1 MRRQVEQRCGY
12 CDSDRRIGNFRS
24 CHMDTSFLSRAPFN
38 LDARAAA
45 WAESTYRALS
55 LEEKVGQLFIL
66 LSRGTD
72 PDELDRLERLRP
84 GGVTRYFGPDGEA
97 ERARIAAAQQ
107 AARVPLLVSADL
119 EGSRM
124 SLPFGTQV
132 PNPLA
137 LAAIDDLAV
146 TAEISRIIADEAA
159 SIGVNWSFAPVM
171 DINHAFRSSIVG
183 TRSFG
188 SSLETIRR
196 HALTHIEVLQRHGIA
211 ATAKHWPGEG
221 YDDRD
226 QHLLTTINPLSMSEW
241 DATFGK
247 LYGAAIDAGVLSI
260 MSAHIALPAFVR
272 SKLSDPGVEAFRPAS
287 ISQLLNIEL
296 LRRQLGFNGL
306 IVSDASEM
314 AGLTSW
320 CHIRAA
326 KSQIIANGCDMIL
339 FSSAPEEDMAE
350 VRAAVEDGSLPAER
364 FEDGVL
370 RVLALKAA
378 IGLHDAARV
387 RPAGALARSSDRAV
401 VDAAMRRA
409 PTLVKD
415 TLGLLPIS
423 PQRHRRVLVIS
434 QGIIS
439 PLHGAARQFRLPEMM
454 TAEGFE
460 VTVHTQQSAIDP
472 GSFDLVLY
480 LFGEETLLTRGR
492 VFLDWARL
500 GGDFV
505 GAMRRY
511 WHDIPTAII
520 SFGYPYYLYDAPR
533 VPVYINAYC
542 TIDEMQAAVVDLLMG
557 RHPWNRSSPVDP
569 YCGLEDAKY

>member
-1 MRRQVEQRCGY
+1 MNRA
-12 CDSDRRIGNFRS
+12 IIA
-24 CHMDTSFLSRAPFN
+24 DTSFLSRAPFN
-38 LDARAAA
+38 LDARAVSWVEA
-45 WAESTYRALS
+45 TYRGLS
-55 LEEKVGQLFIL
+55 LDERVGQLFNF
-66 LSRGTD
+66 LSRGSD
-72 PDELDRLERLRP
+72 PDEIERLGRLRP
-84 GGVTRYFGPDGEA
+84 GAITRYFDSDGEA
-97 ERARIAAAQQ
+97 ERTLIAAAQRG
-107 AARVPLLVSADL
+107 ARVPLLVSADL

-132 PNPLA
+132 PNPLT
-137 LAAIDDLAV
+137 LAAIDDLGV
-146 TAEISRIIADEAA
+146 TADISRIIAEEAV

-171 DINHAFRSSIVG
+171 DINHAFRSSIVA

-188 SSLETIRR
+188 SDLETIRR
-196 HALTHIEVLQRHGIA
+196 HSLKHIEVLQEHGIA

-226 QHLLTTINPLSMSEW
+226 QHLVTTINPLSMAEW

-247 LYGAAIDAGVLSI
+247 LYRAAIDAGVLSI

-272 SKLSDPGVEAFRPAS
+272 SQLSDPGVEAFRPAS
-287 ISQLLNIEL
+287 ISKLLNVDL
-296 LRRQLGFNGL
+296 LRGQLGFNGL

-320 CHIRAA
+320 CRMRAA

-339 FSSAPEEDMAE
+339 FTRAPEEDIAE
-350 VRAAVEDGSLPAER
+350 VRAAVLDGSLPAER
-364 FEDGVL
+364 VEDAVL

-378 IGLHDAARV
+378 LGLHDAAGVQSNRV
-387 RPAGALARSSDRAV
+387 VSPASNKAV
-401 VDAAMRRA
+401 ADAALRRA

-415 TLGLLPIS
+415 TMGLLPIS

-434 QGIIS
+434 GGIVS
-439 PLHGAARQFRLPEMM
+439 PLHSKPHDFKLPDML
-454 TAEGFE
+454 TDEGFE
-460 VTVHTQQSAIDP
+460 VTVQTQQPVIDP
-472 GSFDLVLY
+472 AGFDLVLY
-480 LFGEETLLTRGR
+480 LLGEETLLTRGR
-492 VFLDWARL
+492 IFLDWARL

-542 TIDEMQAAVVDLLMG
+542 TIDDMQAAVVDLLLG
-557 RHPWNRSSPVDP
+557 RCPWNRSSPVDP

>member
-1 MRRQVEQRCGY
+1 
-12 CDSDRRIGNFRS
+12 
-24 CHMDTSFLSRAPFN
+24 MDTSFLSRAPFN
-38 LDARAAA
+38 LDARATA
-45 WAESTYRALS
+45 WVEATYRALS
-55 LEEKVGQLFIL
+55 LRDKVGQLFNF

-72 PDELDRLERLRP
+72 PDEIERLERLRP
-84 GGVTRYFGPDGEA
+84 GGITRYFGPDGDG
-97 ERARIAAAQQ
+97 ERARIAVAQKS
-107 AARVPLLVSADL
+107 ATVPLLVSADL

-137 LAAIDDLAV
+137 LAAIDDLEV
-146 TAEISRIIADEAA
+146 TAEITRIIAEEAA
-159 SIGVNWSFAPVM
+159 SIGVNWSFAPVL
-171 DINHAFRSSIVG
+171 DINRAFRSSIVA

-188 SSLETIRR
+188 ADVETIRR
-196 HALTHIEVLQRHGIA
+196 HALVHIDILQRHGIA

-226 QHLLTTINPLSMSEW
+226 QHLVTTINPLPMAEW

-247 LYGAAIDAGVLSI
+247 LYRAAIEAGVLSV

-272 SKLSDPGVEAFRPAS
+272 SRKSDPGVEAFRPAS
-287 ISQLLNIEL
+287 ISSLLNIEL
-296 LRRQLGFNGL
+296 LRRELGFNGL

-320 CHIRAA
+320 CRMRSA
-326 KSQIIANGCDMIL
+326 KSQIIAGGCDMIL
-339 FSSAPEEDMAE
+339 FSRAPEEDIAE
-350 VRAAVEDGSLPAER
+350 VHSAVENGNLPAER
-364 FEDGVL
+364 FEEAVL

-378 IGLHDAARV
+378 IGLHDRAPL
-387 RPAGALARSSDRAV
+387 PAGGAMARASDKAIA
-401 VDAAMRRA
+401 DAALRRA

-415 TLGLLPIS
+415 TLGLLPID

-434 QGIIS
+434 GGIIN
-439 PLHGAARQFRLPEMM
+439 PLHGAPQDFSLPDMLR
-454 TAEGFE
+454 AEGFE
-460 VTVHTQQSAIDP
+460 VTVCAEQPAIDP

-480 LFGEETLLTRGR
+480 LLGEETLLTRGR

-542 TIDEMQAAVVDLLMG
+542 TIDDMQAAVVDLLMG
-557 RHPWNRSSPVDP
+557 RASWNRNSPVDP
-569 YCGLEDAKY
+569 YCGLEDARF